1 MIYWL
6 VFLSVFIN
14 YAVGSMVVLKCDRYL
29 PTLLVIFVESSI
41 VTAIFALLSWVITL

>member
-14 YAVGSMVVLKCDRYL
+14 YTVGTILNVRNLSVAALF
-29 PTLLVIFVESSI
+29 VIALESTV
-41 VTAIFALLSWVITL
+41 VTAIFVLLSWVATL

>member
-14 YAVGSMVVLKCDRYL
+14 YVVGSMVVLKCDRYL
-29 PTLLVIFVESSI
+29 PMLLVIFVESSV
-41 VTAIFALLSWVITL
+41 VTVIFALLSWLVTL

>member
-14 YAVGSMVVLKCDRYL
+14 YTVGTILNVKNLSVAALF
-29 PTLLVIFVESSI
+29 VIALESTV
-41 VTAIFALLSWVITL
+41 VTAIFALLSWLATL